1 MCLTVLSGEATTCHP
16 LLGYAV
22 SHLSFSTPALISFL
36 PLVFPYSVPG
46 TPLNLYPCPGIS
58 RNPLP
63 RPPPN
68 FSPPHLS
75 SPPPA
80 QALLPRSHPSTQ
92 PSDRSLSP
100 LNSCPPSPQLLPPGP
115 TSDSYRRRKPCSKA
129 GGEAREALSQA
140 GEAGGVLAPRTLPP
154 TPQPAPLGEHQ
165 QLELTIWQHVFLLR
179 FPPSRCRGSIFR
191 KSPQKPSA
199 QAPS

>member
-58 RNPLP
+58 KNPLP

-75 SPPPA
+75 SPPRSGPA
-80 QALLPRSHPSTQ
+80 PSLAPFHPAER
-92 PSDRSLSP
+92 PIPLS
-100 LNSCPPSPQLLPPGP
+100 SQLLPPLPHSSYLLALRVTP
-115 TSDSYRRRKPCSKA
+115 TAGGSPAPRQAGKPEKPCPRQVRRVGFSPP
-129 GGEAREALSQA
+129 GLCPPLRSQ
-140 GEAGGVLAPRTLPP
+140 PP
-154 TPQPAPLGEHQ
+154 
-165 QLELTIWQHVFLLR
+165 
-179 FPPSRCRGSIFR
+179 
-191 KSPQKPSA
+191 
-199 QAPS
+199 